1 MIYRCS
7 CGHRFVRNLDAF
19 EGKLRYVWIDHKQGS
34 HTCWY
39 RVRSCPTCGVLLSRQ
54 HPIPEAER
62 LPFPD

>member
-7 CGHRFVRNLDAF
+7 CGHRFVRNVDASEESF
-19 EGKLRYVWIDHKQGS
+19 RYVWIDHKQGS
-34 HTCWY
+34 DKCWH

-54 HPIPEAER
+54 PPIPEAER